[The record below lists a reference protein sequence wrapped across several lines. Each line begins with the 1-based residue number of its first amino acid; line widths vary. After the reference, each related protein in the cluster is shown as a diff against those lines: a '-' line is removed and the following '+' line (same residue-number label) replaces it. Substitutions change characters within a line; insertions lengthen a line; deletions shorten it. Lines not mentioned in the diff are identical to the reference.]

1 MQPPILVLGIYRL
14 ITVLIL
20 ELMRD
25 IRRQRHLSEL
35 IEDFLKN
42 ALILKP
48 DQAVALVHNL
58 LHLGVQKSVAEG

>member
-1 MQPPILVLGIYRL
+1 
-14 ITVLIL
+14 
-20 ELMRD
+20 MRD

-58 LHLGVQKSVAEG
+58 LHLGVQKSAAEG